1 MTFLRF
7 LKRHKKKMIFFIF
20 LACMIAYGAWSMRP
34 KPPVYDFVT
43 VTPRDI
49 IQEVSVTGRVTPS
62 EDVSLA
68 FQVGGRV
75 SQTYVNVGDSVRA
88 GDTLVSLQKADITA
102 NLEQANARVAAEQA
116 RLNQLR
122 EGTRPE
128 EIDVQKVRVANAKL
142 AYENIKKNIII
153 TNADAFTKT
162 DDVIRNSVD
171 KFFVNPNSL
180 NPQIIFSMNDIQTQ
194 TYLESN
200 RIDLGRMFV
209 AWKSENASLQ
219 NSFDPAV
226 VALAKDHLVQ
236 TRTFLEKTV
245 AALATAIPTTTITQ
259 TMIDGYK
266 TNISASR
273 TIINGALSSFE
284 AQNDALSSAQS
295 NVDLEV
301 SNLALKQA
309 PTLPETISAQVAMVN
324 QMQANV
330 LSITADL
337 QKTVLKSPIDGV
349 ITKQDTKAGEIVSPG
364 TPIISIISKDK
375 LLIEAF
381 IPEADIAKI
390 SIGDIA
396 SVTLDAYGDT
406 VKFSATVTFVDPAE
420 TMLEG
425 VATYKMKFQ
434 FTEENEKIKPGMT
447 ANVDIRTAKN
457 IGVLSLPQRV
467 IIRKD
472 SGTFVQVL
480 EGNVIKEIP
489 IVSGLRGSD
498 GNTEILSGLNKGQQV
513 VVPKN

>member
-1 MTFLRF
+1 
-7 LKRHKKKMIFFIF
+7 
-20 LACMIAYGAWSMRP
+20 
-34 KPPVYDFVT
+34 
-43 VTPRDI
+43 
-49 IQEVSVTGRVTPS
+49 
-62 EDVSLA
+62 
-68 FQVGGRV
+68 
-75 SQTYVNVGDSVRA
+75 
-88 GDTLVSLQKADITA
+88 
-102 NLEQANARVAAEQA
+102 
-116 RLNQLR
+116 
-122 EGTRPE
+122 
-128 EIDVQKVRVANAKL
+128 
-142 AYENIKKNIII
+142 
-153 TNADAFTKT
+153 
-162 DDVIRNSVD
+162 
-171 KFFVNPNSL
+171 
-180 NPQIIFSMNDIQTQ
+180 
-194 TYLESN
+194 
-200 RIDLGRMFV
+200 
-209 AWKSENASLQ
+209 
-219 NSFDPAV
+219 
-226 VALAKDHLVQ
+226 
-236 TRTFLEKTV
+236 
-245 AALATAIPTTTITQ
+245 
-259 TMIDGYK
+259 MIDGYK

>member
-1 MTFLRF
+1 
-7 LKRHKKKMIFFIF
+7 
-20 LACMIAYGAWSMRP
+20 
-34 KPPVYDFVT
+34 
-43 VTPRDI
+43 
-49 IQEVSVTGRVTPS
+49 
-62 EDVSLA
+62 
-68 FQVGGRV
+68 
-75 SQTYVNVGDSVRA
+75 
-88 GDTLVSLQKADITA
+88 
-102 NLEQANARVAAEQA
+102 
-116 RLNQLR
+116 
-122 EGTRPE
+122 
-128 EIDVQKVRVANAKL
+128 
-142 AYENIKKNIII
+142 
-153 TNADAFTKT
+153 
-162 DDVIRNSVD
+162 
-171 KFFVNPNSL
+171 
-180 NPQIIFSMNDIQTQ
+180 
-194 TYLESN
+194 
-200 RIDLGRMFV
+200 MFV